1 MTQTLHIFRKDV
13 RRFRFELCAVGAL
26 TGGFAW
32 SHAAADMPGPPE
44 FSRAVM
50 LAYLTVPFL
59 AVAWWFLVSQ
69 LIHEESLAGNRQFWI
84 TRPYSWRHLLAAK
97 LLFVVVFV
105 NVPLLAAQIAILAAA
120 GYQPLAGLPRLLWM
134 QLAVTMVLITPAIA
148 LATVTRNL
156 AQFVMS
162 ILCAVL
168 AVYMA
173 LAALRGSGSGI
184 DISGPWLNRAV
195 AVLIACAGAA
205 LIFRWQYSRRLTD
218 ASIIAGLCTLL
229 LAGAFYIG
237 LPMQAQYALRSS
249 ILRSP
254 ETSAVSVSIAP
265 GAEIDRSNQQNPSN
279 IVLLLPITIAGL
291 PGGDAARPEI
301 ITVSF
306 ENPAGLHWSS
316 GWMSASRWYPISTA
330 DGPKMRYQQILALPR
345 DLYRRVGDQTVTL
358 HGSMYLSLERQAA
371 VSLLPASATR
381 IPGGGFC
388 EVTDADNEKMYDIFC
403 SAPFRQPYNSSTG
416 GGVDIDRGA
425 AGIERHERLQL
436 LALWESPWP
445 DVALSPVFIERF
457 RYESKSG
464 VAFVKE
470 DPRACIR
477 HDFAAHVHMPAAP
490 RG

>member
-1 MTQTLHIFRKDV
+1 MTQTLRIFRKDV
-13 RRFRFELCAVGAL
+13 RRFRYELCAVGAL
-26 TGGFAW
+26 TGAFAW

-44 FSRAVM
+44 LSRAVM
-50 LAYLTVPFL
+50 LADLTAAFL

-84 TRPYSWRHLLAAK
+84 TRPYSWRHLLAGK
-97 LLFVVVFV
+97 LLFIVVFV
-105 NVPLLAAQIAILAAA
+105 NLPLFAAQIAILAAA
-120 GYQPLAGLPRLLWM
+120 GYQPFAGLPRLLWM
-134 QLAVTMVLITPAIA
+134 QLAVTMVLIAPAIA

-168 AVYMA
+168 AAYVA
-173 LAALRGSGSGI
+173 AAALLGSGI

-195 AVLIACAGAA
+195 AVLIACAGAV

-249 ILRSP
+249 IWRSQ
-254 ETSAVSVSIAP
+254 ETGAVSVLIAP
-265 GAEIDRSNQQNPSN
+265 SAEIDRSNQQNPLN
-279 IVLLLPITIAGL
+279 IVLLLPITIGRL
-291 PGGDAARPEI
+291 PGGEAARPEI
-301 ITVSF
+301 IRVSF

-316 GWMSASRWYPISTA
+316 GWRPASRWYPVSTV
-330 DGPKMRYQQILALPR
+330 DGPKMRYQQVLALPR
-345 DLYRRVGDQTVTL
+345 DLYRRIGDQTVTL
-358 HGSMYLSLERQAA
+358 HGSMYLSLEKQRV
-371 VSLLPASATR
+371 VSLFPGSATR

-388 EVTDADNEKMYDIFC
+388 EVTDADNEKMYDVFC
-403 SAPFRQPYNSSTG
+403 SAPVRRPYNSSSG

-425 AGIERHERLQL
+425 AGIERHNRLQL
-436 LALWESPWP
+436 LSLWESPWP
-445 DVALSPVFIERF
+445 DFALSPVFIERF
-457 RYESKSG
+457 RYESESG
-464 VAFVKE
+464 IAFVKE

-477 HDFAAHVHMPAAP
+477 RDFAAHVHMPAAP
-490 RG
+490 